1 MTVEEK
7 NDEVSFEELLK
18 ESTAATDWLEPGQRV
33 DAQIA
38 DITSDWVF
46 LDIGGKSE
54 GALDKKEL
62 LDENGDF
69 TLKVGDTVTAYFLAT
84 RNNERLFTT
93 RITSGQAGRNFLEHA
108 WRGEIPVEGLVEK
121 EIKGGFQV
129 KIPGDTLAFCPYS
142 LMGLRRVEDSSE
154 YVGKRMSFIIA
165 EYSEEGRNVI
175 LSNRAILQA
184 ELRAKK
190 EALKEELR
198 EGMTVKGTVASIQK
212 FGAFI
217 DISGIQGLLPISEIG
232 WARVDDVHDVL
243 SVGQELELVILG
255 LDWEKDRMSFSLK
268 ATLPDPWDR
277 VEGKYPAGSSHV
289 GTVARLTKFGAFV
302 TLEGGVDGLIHI
314 SKLGGGKRLNHPGEV
329 LEQGQSVEVTVE
341 TIDLEKN
348 RLSLKLAL
356 GEKGKDETGMA
367 DGDDYRS
374 YLQKTPASMGTL
386 GDILKDKLA
395 RAAEKKKANKE
406 P

>member
-62 LDENGDF
+62 LDETGDF
-69 TLKVGDTVTAYFLAT
+69 TLKVGDTVTAYFLAS

-243 SVGQELELVILG
+243 SVGQELELVILS